1 MDAIEIR
8 HVSKTYRIPHERHTS
23 IAERLLSL
31 FRPVTYE
38 LFSALRDV
46 SFSVPSG
53 SFVGII
59 GSNGSGKSTLLKILA
74 GLLVPDEGNVEV
86 RGSLAPLLE
95 LGLGFHNELS
105 ARENVSLY
113 GTILGYPTSEL
124 EERVAAVIEFAEL
137 DRFRDAKLKSFSSGM
152 VARLAFATAL
162 LADADILLLDE
173 VLAVGDA
180 RFQQKC
186 FEAFGTLKKQ
196 RRTIVLVSHDLGSV
210 QRFCDHV
217 FWLDEGKLVMDGP
230 AEDVVR
236 NYMEISRQETIDQ
249 VAHRKPL
256 KRSGEMLRRFG
267 DQAAR
272 FVAGRIEDEEGAQL
286 SSVRSGDR
294 IVLRLTVDFDVVAEE
309 PVFGFGVRQLGA
321 LGSHIVYTTNNALLG
336 VRSGRFGPGDRVDI
350 TIPFTAALMNGH
362 YTVYAA
368 IADSY
373 RPDGRQAPRF
383 YDWVN
388 DFVTFTVE
396 DSRCHEGLADLQAEF
411 QCATIA
417 AGAATRRQAR

>member
-1 MDAIEIR
+1 
-8 HVSKTYRIPHERHTS
+8 
-23 IAERLLSL
+23 
-31 FRPVTYE
+31 
-38 LFSALRDV
+38 
-46 SFSVPSG
+46 
-53 SFVGII
+53 
-59 GSNGSGKSTLLKILA
+59 
-74 GLLVPDEGNVEV
+74 
-86 RGSLAPLLE
+86 
-95 LGLGFHNELS
+95 
-105 ARENVSLY
+105 
-113 GTILGYPTSEL
+113 
-124 EERVAAVIEFAEL
+124 

-210 QRFCDHV
+210 QRVCDHV
-217 FWLDEGKLVMDGP
+217 FWLAEGKLVRDGP

-294 IVLRLTVDFDVVAEE
+294 IVLR
-309 PVFGFGVRQLGA
+309 
-321 LGSHIVYTTNNALLG
+321 
-336 VRSGRFGPGDRVDI
+336 
-350 TIPFTAALMNGH
+350 
-362 YTVYAA
+362 
-368 IADSY
+368 
-373 RPDGRQAPRF
+373 
-383 YDWVN
+383 
-388 DFVTFTVE
+388 
-396 DSRCHEGLADLQAEF
+396 
-411 QCATIA
+411 
-417 AGAATRRQAR
+417 